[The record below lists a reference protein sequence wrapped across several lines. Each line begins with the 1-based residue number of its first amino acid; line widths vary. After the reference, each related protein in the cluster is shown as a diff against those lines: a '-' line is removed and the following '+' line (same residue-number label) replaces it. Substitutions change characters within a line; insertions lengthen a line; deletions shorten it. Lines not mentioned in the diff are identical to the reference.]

1 MDILDEFEVRYV
13 IFWLIMLYV
22 LVNRGKN
29 CFLIWEIFDG
39 YFKYLFVY
47 IFWIFYI
54 EKWLM
59 KILYK
64 DKNENLKI

>member
-39 YFKYLFVY
+39 YLKYLFVY

-64 DKNENLKI
+64 YKNENLKI

>member
-39 YFKYLFVY
+39 YLEYLFVY

-64 DKNENLKI
+64 YKNENLKI

>member
-22 LVNRGKN
+22 LVNRGKS

-39 YFKYLFVY
+39 YLKYLFVY

-64 DKNENLKI
+64 YKNENLKI